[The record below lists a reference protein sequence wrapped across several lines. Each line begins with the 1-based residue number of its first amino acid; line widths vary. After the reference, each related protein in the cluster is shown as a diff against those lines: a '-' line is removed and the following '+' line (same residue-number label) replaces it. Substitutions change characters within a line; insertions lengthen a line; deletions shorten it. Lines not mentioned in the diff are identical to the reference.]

1 MLTIAEIAALI
12 SATKGAVEI
21 FDKIAGQV
29 KSVLTKRPADPKKD
43 EERWRYQIRAENS
56 NLIVKQDN
64 RIIQTVTAN
73 QLASVLSKPDLELI
87 QAYERNMD
95 KYFARWKAIY
105 SKKDA
110 SQDPLANV
118 ITEEQ
123 LSDQI
128 VKMRQ
133 ELLGILKF
141 LEKCGICL
149 DDHYMHI
156 RYLIQETENLP

>member
-1 MLTIAEIAALI
+1 MLSIGEIAALI
-12 SATKGAVEI
+12 SATKGAVDL
-21 FDKIAGQV
+21 FDKIAGQI
-29 KSVLTKRPADPKKD
+29 KSVLTKTPLESTHNGD
-43 EERWRYQIRAENS
+43 RWRYKIQTENS
-56 NLIVKQDN
+56 NLIVKQED
-64 RIIQTVTAN
+64 RTIQTVTAN

-87 QAYERNMD
+87 QTYEKNMD

-110 SQDPLANV
+110 SQDPLVNV

-123 LSDQI
+123 LNDQI

-133 ELLGILKF
+133 ELLGILNF
-141 LEKCGICL
+141 LEKCGIRL

-156 RYLIQETENLP
+156 RYLIQETGNSP